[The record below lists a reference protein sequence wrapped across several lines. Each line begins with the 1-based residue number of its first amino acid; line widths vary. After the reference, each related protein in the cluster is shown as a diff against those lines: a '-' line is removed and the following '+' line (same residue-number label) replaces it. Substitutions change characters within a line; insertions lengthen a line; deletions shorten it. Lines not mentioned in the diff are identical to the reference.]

1 MQKTFIYLSFL
12 FFTAIGFSQ
21 NVDKDSLVKK
31 IAEKKDSLVHKKVEK
46 DSIAILKIVKDSII
60 GKWNVAAIEKA
71 PKSAGFKQVISGY
84 KKASFEFQKDSTL
97 KLSTKSPNVIF
108 NYILRS
114 VNKSRWINNDSMILI
129 GTEKNKYST
138 MKIRV
143 IQKPDTVLFKLNE
156 RTNLPLILQVK
167 KEE

>member
-1 MQKTFIYLSFL
+1 MKKTILFLSLL
-12 FFTAIGFSQ
+12 FVTSIGFSQ
-21 NVDKDSLVKK
+21 SVEKDSLVEKT
-31 IAEKKDSLVHKKVEK
+31 IKKDSLVQKKAEK
-46 DSIAILKIVKDSII
+46 DSIAIVKIVKDSII
-60 GKWNVAAIEKA
+60 GKWDVIAIEKA

-84 KKASFEFQKDSTL
+84 KKASFEFKKDSTL
-97 KLSTKSPNVIF
+97 TLSTKSPNVIF
-108 NYILRS
+108 KYILRS
-114 VNKSRWINNDSMILI
+114 VNRSRWINNDSMILI

-156 RTNLPLILQVK
+156 RTNLPLILQLK